1 MNQYNF
7 LKNKSKSA
15 LDIFQQWNTFHSRNT
30 ATKHSVVIKYF
41 TVGWKRNTP
50 VISVNK
56 KKKLKRKKLKE
67 QKPDIAKNGGMP
79 R

>member
-7 LKNKSKSA
+7 LKNKNKSA

-56 KKKLKRKKLKE
+56 KKLQRKMLEELKE
-67 QKPDIAKNGGMP
+67 EIARKCVKT